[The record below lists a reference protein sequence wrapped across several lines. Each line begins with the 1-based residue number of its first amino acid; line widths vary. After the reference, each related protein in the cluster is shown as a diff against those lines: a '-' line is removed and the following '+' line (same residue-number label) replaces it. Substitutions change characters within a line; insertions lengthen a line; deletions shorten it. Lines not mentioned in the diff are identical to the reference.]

1 MAKNHVDGVFEADPK
16 LNPKAKRLD
25 YISFDD
31 LISQNLKVMDSA
43 AVSLCEQNNIPIVVF
58 DFARSGA
65 IKRLVQGERIG
76 TLVASKA
83 PEELQ
88 KA

>member
-1 MAKNHVDGVFEADPK
+1 
-16 LNPKAKRLD
+16 
-25 YISFDD
+25 
-31 LISQNLKVMDSA
+31 MDSA
-43 AVSLCEQNNIPIVVF
+43 AVSLCEQNDIPIVVF

-76 TLVASKA
+76 TLIA
-83 PEELQ
+83 LFQ